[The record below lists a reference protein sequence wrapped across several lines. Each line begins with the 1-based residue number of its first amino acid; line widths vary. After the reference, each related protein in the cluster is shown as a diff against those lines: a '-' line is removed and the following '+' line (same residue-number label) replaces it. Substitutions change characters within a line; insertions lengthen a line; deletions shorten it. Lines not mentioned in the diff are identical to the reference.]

1 MNREVEKMSVTMAGR
16 LLTFSVLASFF
27 VVGAGLADDESKT
40 RSFKAR
46 LDGFEETPFT
56 LSTTGTGE
64 FRARLNESENQLS
77 YELEYS
83 GLEGTVTMAHVHF
96 GARGLSGGVM
106 FWLCTTST
114 APIPA
119 PLGTPTCPSPGGKVT
134 GTITS
139 AQIVGPSGQGI
150 AAGEFAEVI
159 RAMRAGAA
167 YANVHSSLYP
177 GGEIRGQINRENP
190 GKALGRGKD

>member
-1 MNREVEKMSVTMAGR
+1 MSVTVAGR
-16 LLTFSVLASFF
+16 LLTFGVVASLF

-40 RSFKAR
+40 RSLKAR
-46 LDGFEETPFT
+46 LDGFEETPLT
-56 LSTTGTGE
+56 LSTTGAGE
-64 FRARLNESENQLS
+64 FRARLNESETQLS

-83 GLEGTVTMAHVHF
+83 GLEGTVTMAPVHF

-106 FWLCTTST
+106 FWPCTTPAIS
-114 APIPA
+114 APS
-119 PLGTPTCPSPGGKVT
+119 GTPTCPSPGGKVT

-150 AAGEFAEVI
+150 APGQFAEAI

-167 YANVHSSLYP
+167 YVNVHSSLYP

-190 GKALGRGKD
+190 GKALGRAKD

>member
-1 MNREVEKMSVTMAGR
+1 MQKT
-16 LLTFSVLASFF
+16 VLVMLF
-27 VVGAGLADDESKT
+27 VMHAAFAEEESKT
-40 RSFKAR
+40 RTFKAR
-46 LDGFEETPFT
+46 LSGFEETPAT
-56 LSTTGTGE
+56 LSTAAKGQFE
-64 FRARLNESENQLS
+64 ARLNESETQLS

-83 GLEGTVTMAHVHF
+83 GLEGSVTMAHVHL
-96 GARGLSGGVM
+96 GARALGGGIM

-119 PLGTPTCPSPGGKVT
+119 PPGTPTCPSPGGKVT

-167 YANVHSSLYP
+167 YANVHSSLYS

>member
-1 MNREVEKMSVTMAGR
+1 MQKT
-16 LLTFSVLASFF
+16 VLVMLF
-27 VVGAGLADDESKT
+27 VMHAAFAEEESKT
-40 RSFKAR
+40 RTFKAH
-46 LDGFEETPFT
+46 LSGFEETPAT
-56 LSTTGTGE
+56 LSTAAKGQFE
-64 FRARLNESENQLS
+64 ARLNESETQLS

-106 FWLCTTST
+106 FWLCATSAVS
-114 APIPA
+114 APPN
-119 PLGTPTCPSPGGKVT
+119 TPTCPSPGGKVT

-139 AQIVGPSGQGI
+139 AQIVGPSLQGI